1 MKKIK
6 NNRSKLIS
14 LIFLA
19 VYLPLIFAPF
29 IAPKDRN
36 KNIRSECR
44 HKTTVR
50 TYPTINV
57 NKKNSGDNKYFKGS
71 KKRNYSFPV

>member
-1 MKKIK
+1 MRKIK
-6 NNRSKLIS
+6 TNRSKIIS

-29 IAPKDRN
+29 IAPKARN

-44 HKTTVR
+44 HKTTVH
-50 TYPTINV
+50 TYPTINI
-57 NKKNSGDNKYFKGS
+57 NKKSSGDNKHLKGP